1 MYMDKN
7 LIEHK
12 VYQLIYQP
20 IERKINNRVFC
31 FVLLENIHPC

>member
-1 MYMDKN
+1 MDKD

-12 VYQLIYQP
+12 LYQLIYQL
-20 IERKINNRVFC
+20 IEIKINNRVFC

>member
-1 MYMDKN
+1 MDKD

-12 VYQLIYQP
+12 VYQLIYQL
-20 IERKINNRVFC
+20 IEIKINNRVFC

>member
-1 MYMDKN
+1 MDKD

-12 VYQLIYQP
+12 LHQLIYQL
-20 IERKINNRVFC
+20 IEIKINNRVFC